1 MSFKALLERWRDTPA
16 TVTTESAY
24 DIRLDVDD
32 AARVEALAALFP
44 GIDAE
49 TVIADLL
56 HAALDATEAAMPY
69 EAGERVIA
77 EDEFGD
83 PVFEDVGLTPRYVEL
98 VRARRDDLD

>member
-16 TVTTESAY
+16 TVTTESTYA
-24 DIRLDVDD
+24 IRLDVDD

-56 HAALDATEAAMPY
+56 HAALDAAEAAMPY

-98 VRARRDDLD
+98 VRARRDDLN

>member
-1 MSFKALLERWRDTPA
+1 MSFKALLERWRDTPV

-24 DIRLDVDD
+24 AIRLDVDD

-83 PVFEDVGLTPRYVEL
+83 AIFEDVGLTPRYVEL
-98 VRARRDDLD
+98 VRARRDDLN